1 MGPWWWML
9 FESVCGGIILEI
21 CTHAFDSELEII
33 FFGVISKLVA
43 QTQTLGFPSQ
53 LFCV

>member
-1 MGPWWWML
+1 ML
-9 FESVCGGIILEI
+9 FESVVGIIHEI
-21 CTHAFDSELEII
+21 CTHAFDSQLEII
-33 FFGVISKLVA
+33 FFGVISKLA